1 MSNISKVEA
10 KTKNPYPGIYE
21 VKGKENRYLLEI
33 SVTVNG
39 ETIRKQPTITAKSKE
54 HARKIRDRMKFEL
67 EELYKNGFQESKYI
81 KMTFRDLIIDWRGSS
96 PKLAYT
102 TKATYESGIKNYISK
117 FFGTMLLRDCKTS
130 TIYSFIYDLRANYKL
145 SDKTIYNQTMILR
158 TLLTYAEDR
167 DYIKVNPFNKF
178 KMEKIEYLEPEILYF
193 SDVQMVRIIQQ
204 LDVMVNDLED
214 SFTTSI
220 KYQRMD
226 PVERQRR
233 QNLRRLSA
241 YAKRLFVHLS
251 IVTGARRGEVVG
263 IKWNNIDFEQE
274 QITFKGS
281 TFFETGVGASFKK
294 CLKENRTSKSVYMN
308 QGVFPI
314 LSEYRRLLTTVL
326 RENNWKDT
334 GKVFITVRAGRNNEA
349 GVPATGDNYSNWF
362 GDWCRRN
369 KDVLGLTDEE
379 AEQAHLHMLRHSSI
393 SFELNNGTDL
403 KTVAKMVGHS
413 NAIMTDRRYGHV
425 YDKSLK
431 AASRR
436 FDVLYEEAQKSS
448 EEDPAL

>member
-1 MSNISKVEA
+1 
-10 KTKNPYPGIYE
+10 
-21 VKGKENRYLLEI
+21 
-33 SVTVNG
+33 
-39 ETIRKQPTITAKSKE
+39 
-54 HARKIRDRMKFEL
+54 
-67 EELYKNGFQESKYI
+67 
-81 KMTFRDLIIDWRGSS
+81 
-96 PKLAYT
+96 
-102 TKATYESGIKNYISK
+102 
-117 FFGTMLLRDCKTS
+117 
-130 TIYSFIYDLRANYKL
+130 
-145 SDKTIYNQTMILR
+145 
-158 TLLTYAEDR
+158 
-167 DYIKVNPFNKF
+167 
-178 KMEKIEYLEPEILYF
+178 
-193 SDVQMVRIIQQ
+193 
-204 LDVMVNDLED
+204 
-214 SFTTSI
+214 
-220 KYQRMD
+220 
-226 PVERQRR
+226 
-233 QNLRRLSA
+233 
-241 YAKRLFVHLS
+241 
-251 IVTGARRGEVVG
+251 
-263 IKWNNIDFEQE
+263 
-274 QITFKGS
+274 
-281 TFFETGVGASFKK
+281 
-294 CLKENRTSKSVYMN
+294 MN

-334 GKVFITVRAGRNNEA
+334 GTVFITVRAGRNNEA

-436 FDVLYEEAQKSS
+436 FNVLYEEAQKSS